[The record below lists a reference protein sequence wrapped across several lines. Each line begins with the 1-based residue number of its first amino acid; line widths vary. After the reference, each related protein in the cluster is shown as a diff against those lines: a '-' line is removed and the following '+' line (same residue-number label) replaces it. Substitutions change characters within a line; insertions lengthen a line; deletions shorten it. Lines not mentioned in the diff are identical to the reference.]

1 VSMDK
6 YYLLFQNDKSVRELV
21 EIPLKDRVQLIGVSR
36 YTDFD
41 ESLPDDAAGRRGHQF
56 NGAYPLLHDG
66 NFNAL
71 YGKMMQLCDAMISDT
86 EQRGA
91 FKSLVKEN
99 LSDWYGKETGYTFK
113 MTEQLAKIK

>member
-1 VSMDK
+1 MDK
-6 YYLLFQNDKSVRELV
+6 LYLLVKNDRDVRELV
-21 EIPLKDRVQLIGVSR
+21 EIPLRDRVQLIGVSR

-41 ESLPDDAAGRRGHQF
+41 ESLPDDAAGRRGYQF
-56 NGAYPLLHDG
+56 NGAYPFLHDG

-71 YGKMMQLCDAMISDT
+71 YGKMMQLCDAMIGDA
-86 EQRGA
+86 EQRTA

-113 MTEQLAKIK
+113 MSEQLVKLNK

>member
-1 VSMDK
+1 MDK
-6 YYLLFQNDKSVRELV
+6 LYLLFKNDDKDVREVV

-41 ESLPDDAAGRRGHQF
+41 ESLAEGAAGRRGYQF

-71 YGKMMQLCDAMISDT
+71 YGKTMQLCDAMIGDA
-86 EQRGA
+86 EQRTA
-91 FKSLVKEN
+91 FKSLMKEA

-113 MTEQLAKIK
+113 MSEQLIKNK

>member
-1 VSMDK
+1 MDK
-6 YYLLFQNDKSVRELV
+6 LYLLFQNDKSVREVV
-21 EIPLKDRVQLIGVSR
+21 EIPIGNNRVQLIGVSR

-41 ESLPDDAAGRRGHQF
+41 ENLTQEAGKRGYQF

-71 YGKMMQLCDAMISDT
+71 YGKTMQLCDAMIGDS
-86 EQRGA
+86 EQRAA
-91 FKSLVKEN
+91 FKALMKES

-113 MTEQLAKIK
+113 MTEKLVNLNK

>member
-1 VSMDK
+1 MDRL
-6 YYLLFQNDKSVRELV
+6 YLLFKNDKDVRELV
-21 EIPLKDRVQLIGVSR
+21 KIPLKDRVQLIGVSR

-41 ESLPDDAAGRRGHQF
+41 DSLPDDAAGRRGYQF

-71 YGKMMQLCDAMISDT
+71 YGKMMQLCDAMIGDA
-86 EQRGA
+86 EQRTA

-99 LSDWYGKETGYTFK
+99 LSEWYGKETGYVYKSSESLVKTSN
-113 MTEQLAKIK
+113 Q

>member
-1 VSMDK
+1 MDK
-6 YYLLFQNDKSVRELV
+6 LYLLFQNDKSVREVV
-21 EIPLKDRVQLIGVSR
+21 EIPLRDRVQLIGVSR

-41 ESLPDDAAGRRGHQF
+41 EGLPDGAPGRRGYQF

-71 YGKMMQLCDAMISDT
+71 YGKMMQLCDAMIGDQ
-86 EQRGA
+86 EQRTA

-113 MTEQLAKIK
+113 MSEKLVNLNK